1 MSRGD
6 LSQLFSKG
14 STTQLREY
22 TTKIPA
28 RATRNSVW
36 PNCLVFR
43 APSPPTTVRL
53 DAKLGQ
59 FTNMTEYKISTT
71 TAGGRPRFVRSQSYS
86 NARHHHLR
94 DHFPH
99 LHHDHGDGLQH
110 HHLTDHLFPHDHYY
124 RMEYRRG
131 PHHHRPKCPSDCA
144 CVTREEYGNLL
155 KQNRHY
161 VVLTTSLQEDAK
173 KFKKAI
179 EAATCA
185 QAAADKDNKR
195 LLADNAG
202 LAVSLKKLQDEN
214 AELRKCLATQ
224 KGGDSELI
232 EALRRRIRD
241 QLTELDSKSAFI
253 RNLESRIDD
262 LKKDIFTLKHRYKH
276 RHDHHHHH
284 HSSCRCHACSKKID
298 SKKPWKDEDGSSSSS
313 SDDDKKTSSRKARF
327 LKRIGELE
335 VSSKLWQHKT
345 EIAERA
351 KVELQGQLDE
361 ARMEV
366 LRQTEVADRF
376 RRRVHKLEDRLGC
389 RERGVWF
396 G

>member
-1 MSRGD
+1 
-6 LSQLFSKG
+6 
-14 STTQLREY
+14 
-22 TTKIPA
+22 
-28 RATRNSVW
+28 
-36 PNCLVFR
+36 
-43 APSPPTTVRL
+43 
-53 DAKLGQ
+53 
-59 FTNMTEYKISTT
+59 MTEYKIKTT
-71 TAGGRPRFVRSQSYS
+71 TAGVRPRFVRSQSYS

-99 LHHDHGDGLQH
+99 LHHDHGDGLHH

-124 RMEYRRG
+124 HMEYRRG
-131 PHHHRPKCPSDCA
+131 PHHHRPKCPPDCA
-144 CVTREEYGNLL
+144 CITREEYGNLL

-161 VVLTTSLQEDAK
+161 VVLTASLQEDVK
-173 KFKKAI
+173 KLKKAI

-185 QAAADKDNKR
+185 QAAADKDSKR

-202 LAVSLKKLQDEN
+202 LAVSLKKVQDEN
-214 AELRKCLATQ
+214 AELRRCLAAQ

-284 HSSCRCHACSKKID
+284 HSSCRCHTCSKKTD
-298 SKKPWKDEDGSSSSS
+298 TKSPWKDDDGSSSSSS
-313 SDDDKKTSSRKARF
+313 SDDDKKKSTSTRRARL

-345 EIAERA
+345 DIAERA

-396 G
+396 N